1 MANALTKDYTDEY
14 IDRCFQIWYGL
25 NQPTNMDI
33 LLEKIPETPE
43 GKKPYKTTL
52 TKFMQDYGWR
62 ERADA
67 MDAKAVAIVED
78 KLITQKAEML
88 KRQAET
94 AFEVAEKAKAHIL
107 SEGFDT
113 SASAVA
119 ALKWAGEE
127 ERTVRGISGM
137 LIKISKMTPEELE
150 QKAMKLLRRQN
161 ESIEGEVIDSESDGG
176 ESADERSESS

>member
-1 MANALTKDYTDEY
+1 MTDPKHRDYTEEY
-14 IDRCFQIWYGL
+14 IERLFQIWYSL
-25 NQPTNMDI
+25 NQPVNMD
-33 LLEKIPETPE
+33 LLIEHIPETAE
-43 GKKPYKTTL
+43 GKKPFKTTL
-52 TKFMQDYGWR
+52 SQFMRDYGWR

-67 MDAKAVAIVED
+67 MNAKAIEIAED

-94 AFEVAEKAKAHIL
+94 AFEVAMKARDHL
-107 SEGFDT
+107 LTEGFDN

-161 ESIEGEVIDSESDGG
+161 EAIDGEVIDSESEFG
-176 ESADERSESS
+176 EEKDE